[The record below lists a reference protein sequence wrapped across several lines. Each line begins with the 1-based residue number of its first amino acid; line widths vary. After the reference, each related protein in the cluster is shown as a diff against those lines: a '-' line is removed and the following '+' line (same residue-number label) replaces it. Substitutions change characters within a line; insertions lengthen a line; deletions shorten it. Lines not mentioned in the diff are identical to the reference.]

1 MSDKDK
7 DDATQDLYVAAYGD
21 PGTAEEDWN
30 ALKGLASDDVIK
42 VEALALVNRDS
53 DGKVHVK
60 DTTNEPGIGAVVG
73 GIGGALVGL
82 IFPPALLASAAVG
95 AGIGAGTGTVID
107 RVTKRKIKSD
117 VEWAVPV
124 GGSGIVVVFDEQW
137 LSEVEKALTRADK
150 ISRNHLHDDESG
162 RDEVA
167 DRQRSSRCAMVD
179 IVVRRALDQAS
190 KSRRTARLRHHPSL
204 VG

>member
-7 DDATQDLYVAAYGD
+7 GDAAEDLYVAAYSD

-30 ALKGLASDDVIK
+30 ALKQLTTEGGIK

-60 DTTNEPGIGAVVG
+60 DTTNEPAIGAVAG
-73 GIGGALVGL
+73 AIGGALVGL

-95 AGIGAGTGTVID
+95 AGVGAGTGTIID

-117 VEWAVPV
+117 VEWAVPN
-124 GGSGIVVVFDEQW
+124 GGSGVVVVFDEQW
-137 LSEVEKALTRADK
+137 VSEVERSLTRADT
-150 ISRNHLHDDESG
+150 ISRHHLHDDDAE
-162 RDEVA
+162 E
-167 DRQRSSRCAMVD
+167 
-179 IVVRRALDQAS
+179 
-190 KSRRTARLRHHPSL
+190 TATP
-204 VG
+204 

>member
-7 DDATQDLYVAAYGD
+7 DDAPQDLYVAAYSD

-30 ALKGLASDDVIK
+30 ALKNLTTEGDIK

-60 DTTNEPGIGAVVG
+60 DTTNEPAIGAVTG
-73 GIGGALVGL
+73 AIGGALVGL

-95 AGIGAGTGTVID
+95 AGVGAGTGTVID

-124 GGSGIVVVFDEQW
+124 GGSGVVVIFDEQW
-137 LSEVEKALTRADK
+137 VSEVEKALTRADT
-150 ISRNHLHDDESG
+150 ISRHHLHDSD
-162 RDEVA
+162 A
-167 DRQRSSRCAMVD
+167 DATEN
-179 IVVRRALDQAS
+179 A
-190 KSRRTARLRHHPSL
+190 TP
-204 VG
+204 

>member
-1 MSDKDK
+1 M
-7 DDATQDLYVAAYGD
+7 DLYVAAYGD

-30 ALKGLASDDVIK
+30 ALKQLAADDVIK
-42 VEALALVNRDS
+42 VEALALVDRDS

-73 GIGGALVGL
+73 GIGGALGGL

-117 VEWAVPV
+117 VEWAVPA
-124 GGSGIVVVFDEQW
+124 GGSAIVLVFDEQW
-137 LSEVEKALTRADK
+137 VSEVEKALARADK
-150 ISRNHLHDDESG
+150 I
-162 RDEVA
+162 
-167 DRQRSSRCAMVD
+167 
-179 IVVRRALDQAS
+179 
-190 KSRRTARLRHHPSL
+190 
-204 VG
+204 